1 MTAGIPG
8 GGAAAAA
15 VPRHVAIIMDGNG
28 RWAKARGKPR
38 LAGHRAG
45 AEALRAVLRA
55 CRAHGVEYLTVYAF
69 STENWVRPLAEVNGL
84 MRLLTKFL
92 KQDEHELHENEVRL
106 RAAGRLGDLPAG
118 VRKELERVMEATKG
132 YTKGQLILALSYGG
146 RAELADAAKAM
157 AREAAAGRLD
167 PESIDEGVVAKH
179 LYLPDVPDPDLV
191 IRTSGEQ
198 RLSNFLLWE
207 ASYSEF
213 YFTTTAWPDFREE
226 AFAAALEEYGRRNRR
241 YGASE

>member
-8 GGAAAAA
+8 GGAASAA

-55 CRAHGVEYLTVYAF
+55 CRKHGVEYLTVYAF

-92 KQDEHELHENEVRL
+92 KQDEHELHENQVRL

-146 RAELADAAKAM
+146 RAELADAMKAM

-167 PESIDEGVVAKH
+167 PESIDEAAVAKH

-207 ASYSEF
+207 ASYSEL
-213 YFTTTAWPDFREE
+213 YFTTVAWPDFREAE
-226 AFAAALEEYGRRNRR
+226 FAAALEEYGRRNRR